1 MFYLKLAKNNL
12 KVNRS
17 IYFPFLLS
25 MIFLVVMNTIM
36 QILLNNKGMSDLP
49 GASSAK
55 ELFDLG
61 SIIIL
66 IFSFIF
72 SIYTNSFLLK
82 QRKKE
87 LGLYNVL
94 GLGKKEIRYVLFF
107 EILIAYIIT
116 MIVGLLIGTIFSRL
130 CFLILKNMASLG
142 ANFTFSVNL
151 DSYVLIMSY
160 FLLIFVLLFLWN
172 SWQIRRMN
180 PVELL
185 KGTQQGEK
193 EPKGNWFIGIV
204 GLIMLGTAY
213 YISVSIQSPLEA
225 FVKFFIA
232 VILVIIA
239 TYALFSTT
247 SILILKLLKKNKRF
261 YYQPNH
267 FISVS
272 SMMYRMKQN
281 AAGLA
286 SISVLST
293 MVIITLST
301 TSSLY
306 VGMEDVVD
314 NRNPYDVSISVQE
327 DPEKWVNTME
337 ELANKHSLDVNEATY
352 FVISDGILFKQ
363 DKEQFRL
370 ISKEE
375 MASQSF
381 KKADLI
387 YFMTQDEFNRV
398 TGKRI
403 NLKPHDIWLYN
414 VSGEYNQNKMTIME
428 NTFNIVH
435 SPDSLSFLPKVESLT
450 NTKLVVT
457 SNDEFIEKVNQAFST
472 VASDREQEN
481 YITAFLNYSGE
492 DSYKMDFI
500 KELREQYSSQYPY
513 HLMSVKIE
521 DQRNMSN
528 FIGGFLFLGVIFG
541 LTFTLSTSLIIYY
554 KQVSEGLQDKE
565 RFQIMQRIGMSKK
578 EVKKSIQSQVLMVF
592 FFPIA
597 LATLNLVF
605 AFPIISKLLIL
616 FGLSNDRLLLMTCIV
631 TVILFFIIYLFMY
644 LLTSRT
650 YYKLVER
657 K

>member
-36 QILLNNKGMSDLP
+36 QILLNNTGMSDLP

-130 CFLILKNMASLG
+130 CFLILKNIASLG
-142 ANFTFSVNL
+142 VNFTFSVNL

-193 EPKGNWFIGIV
+193 EPKGNWF
-204 GLIMLGTAY
+204 
-213 YISVSIQSPLEA
+213 

-286 SISVLST
+286 SISILST

-381 KKADLI
+381 KKTDLI

-403 NLKPHDIWLYN
+403 NLKSHDIWLYN

-450 NTKLVVT
+450 NAKLVVT
-457 SNDEFIEKVNQAFST
+457 SNEEFIEKVNQAFST